1 MLNSLSESFELTRL
15 GGHVASFRTHISVAV
30 VASASATMLCM
41 QADLFTPQEVFVLF
55 SLGVLAGILPD
66 IDSDYSVP
74 TRMLFKLLSVVAAAL
89 VVACFVEELNI
100 FYVLGLALLA
110 AFSVRHVVYPLFTSI
125 TEHRGLFHSLPAAML
140 FALSVVGIGLYGLY
154 WSVEFSWL
162 AAGFMC
168 GGYLVH
174 LLLDEFYSV
183 DFMGRSL
190 KESFGSALTIFS
202 PSSWASYILLY
213 MVVGLGVYLLPLPEL
228 EFIHTAFS

>member
-1 MLNSLSESFELTRL
+1 M
-15 GGHVASFRTHISVAV
+15 ASFRTHITVAV
-30 VASASATMLCM
+30 IASGAATLSCM
-41 QADLFTPQEVFVLF
+41 QADLVTHREALIPFA
-55 SLGVLAGILPD
+55 LGVLAGILPD

-74 TRMLFKLLSVVAAAL
+74 TRMLFKLLSVVAALL

-100 FYVLGLALLA
+100 FYLLGLAGLA
-110 AFSVRHVVYPLFTSI
+110 AFSVRYIIYPLFASM

-140 FALSVVGIGLYGLY
+140 FALFVVGIGLYGLY

-162 AAGFMC
+162 AASFMC

-190 KESFGSALTIFS
+190 KASFGTALTLFS
-202 PSSWASYILLY
+202 PSSWGSYILLY
-213 MVVGLGVYLLPLPEL
+213 MAVGLGVYLLPLPEWMM
-228 EFIHTAFS
+228 EPA